1 VSEQLQEQVRAAGA
15 VLVRTARRFP
25 RRRVEVA
32 LIHRPRYDDWTFPKG
47 KRDGNETDSETAMRE
62 VEEETGLRGQLGRD
76 LGEVRYRDSRG
87 RDKVVRYWIMEP
99 DDPRAPTNV
108 PNREVDE
115 LRWYGV
121 EEAARLLTYEH
132 DRDLLERARL
142 R

>member
-1 VSEQLQEQVRAAGA
+1 MSERTQEQVRAAGA
-15 VLVRTARRFP
+15 VLVRRWHRFP
-25 RRRVEVA
+25 QHRVQVA

-47 KRDGNETDSETAMRE
+47 KRDGNETDSETALRE

-99 DDPRAPTNV
+99 DDPNAPTNV

-115 LRWYGV
+115 LRWCGV
-121 EEAARLLTYEH
+121 DEAVKLLTYEH
-132 DRDLLERARL
+132 DRELLERARL